1 MIALAKSAARKYVYN
16 LLLTKQSYT
25 RRNECALKDKRMADL
40 NDSGNNL
47 EEDGSP
53 DKMQHRKILLLTLPV
68 VVIALAAII
77 IYFTGLAD
85 SLFAV
90 KDVKNPAEQSMEAEE
105 IAVDENAVFFE
116 VPEMLLNLS
125 VRAGQKPVYFKVKA
139 VLELA
144 SELDKPKVEKML
156 PRVVDSMQFYLREMR
171 LEELQGSMGTYRLK
185 EELTGRMN
193 KVLAPVQVKDVLLK
207 EILIQ

>member
-1 MIALAKSAARKYVYN
+1 
-16 LLLTKQSYT
+16 
-25 RRNECALKDKRMADL
+25 MADL

-53 DKMQHRKILLLTLPV
+53 DKMQHKKILLLTLPV
-68 VVIALAAII
+68 VVIALAAVI

-125 VRAGQKPVYFKVKA
+125 VRPGQKPVYFKVKA